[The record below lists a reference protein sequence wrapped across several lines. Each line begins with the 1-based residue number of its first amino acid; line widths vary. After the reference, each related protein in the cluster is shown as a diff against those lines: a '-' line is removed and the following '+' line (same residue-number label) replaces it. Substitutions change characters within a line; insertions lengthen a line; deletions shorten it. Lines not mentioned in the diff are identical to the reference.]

1 MIAYQTDDNGIYIG
15 TTEADESPL
24 EPGVF
29 HYPRGAVAV
38 APPNIPE
45 GQRARWANVRW
56 VLEDIPEEPVE
67 VTPDPDPLT
76 PEEQRALMPPLTRR
90 QFFIACAAL
99 GVLTEQEAEDAAAGS
114 TIPASVAAVL
124 DQIQD
129 PAERLGAR
137 ITFRS
142 FTEANRL
149 DPMVDLFAGL
159 QTPPLTDEQLDA
171 IWQGYVAL

>member
-1 MIAYQTDDNGIYIG
+1 MIAYQTNDEGIFIG

-38 APPNIPE
+38 APPNIPP
-45 GQRARWANVRW
+45 GQRARWQAVRW

-67 VTPDPDPLT
+67 VTPEPEPLT
-76 PEEQRALMPPLTRR
+76 PDEQRALMPPLTRR
-90 QFFIACAAL
+90 QFFIACASL
-99 GVLTEQEAEDAAAGS
+99 GVLSEQDAEDAASG
-114 TIPASVAAVL
+114 TVIPPSVMAVMN
-124 DQIQD
+124 QIPNPQ
-129 PAERLGAR
+129 ERLGAR

-142 FTEANRL
+142 FTEAYRL

-159 QTPPLTDEQLDA
+159 QNPPLTPEQLDQ
-171 IWQGYVAL
+171 IWEGYAVL